1 MHMQLCIM
9 PLDLLARVKLIMA
22 EQGMS
27 QDALAESCGLSQG
40 HLSKILAGR
49 PMGARAEARLRA
61 WVEGAAGAGLDSDE
75 ILRLGR
81 LLKRKCEE
89 LASLQRRLSN
99 TFQDV
104 SP

>member
-1 MHMQLCIM
+1 MS
-9 PLDLLARVKLIMA
+9 LDLLTRVKSIMT
-22 EQGMS
+22 EQGTS
-27 QDALAESCGLSQG
+27 QGALAESCGLSQG

-49 PMGARAEARLRA
+49 PMGPRAEAKLRA
-61 WVEGAAGAGLDSDE
+61 WVEGTAGAALDPDE

-99 TFQDV
+99 ISQDV
-104 SP
+104 LP